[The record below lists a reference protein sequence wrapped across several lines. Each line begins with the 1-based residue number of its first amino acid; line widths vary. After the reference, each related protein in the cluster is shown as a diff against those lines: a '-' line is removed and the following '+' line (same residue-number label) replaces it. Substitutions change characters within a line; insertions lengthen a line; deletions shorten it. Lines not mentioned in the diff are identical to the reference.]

1 MGTGIGKN
9 ILLLI
14 IALMLMHSTLSAQK
28 VGLVL
33 SGGGADALAHIGVIK
48 ALEEHQ
54 IPIDCITGTSMGA
67 LIGAL
72 YASGHSPTQM
82 EAFFTSRTFLDYT
95 SGVIPEE
102 YIYFFPMEEANAT
115 IIPVRIKKD
124 STLKTL
130 LPSRIVSAEASDLSM
145 MASMGP
151 AEAIAQYNFDDLMVP
166 FRCVAAD
173 ITTKSD
179 YIFRSGNLNTAVRAS
194 LTYPLF
200 FRPIQVDGKLMY
212 DGGIYNNFPSDVM
225 CNEFNPDIVIGSN
238 VSENSPPPDPEDLFS
253 QLVSI
258 VTKPS
263 SYDIDCEHGIVIEPG
278 NDFGTFAFEK
288 AKACIDSGYAM
299 TLTKIDTILSWLSPD
314 RMMNHEERRRNFIP
328 ETYKNI
334 EFSSFKVSG
343 LTDKQSKYALSIVER
358 RKKNEPTLSLE
369 KARRNYFR
377 LFQEKYINSV
387 YPEMKIQ
394 EDSTYEFSIR
404 ASPTKSLE
412 VDIGGNLASRP
423 VSTGFLAL
431 SYSYLGKVGFHT
443 RANAYFGRFYRS
455 GSANFKFEFPTK
467 FPFYIQPLL
476 TVNSWNWFESRT
488 ANLFIENK
496 PNYII
501 EQEWLTGLDFGIGL
515 GNKLRWRN
523 GIYYFQQR
531 NYYYQDKDFSP
542 SDTTDESNYMGLLFE
557 TLIEGNDLN
566 RRQYPYQGRKVLFKA
581 TFVGGEE
588 NYSPGSTSNTELKKG
603 IENSFFMLKASYDQ
617 YFRLSHKLRMG
628 VLAEGVYSTQIFF
641 NNYTATVIQAPYFK
655 PTPDSR
661 TLFLESFHANQFLAG
676 GVKFVYKP
684 LRNFQ
689 FRSEFYIFQPYQAF
703 VRNENQTTGLEDPWK
718 SRYSI
723 LAGTVVYE
731 SFLGPLSFS
740 VNYYYDNPDIS
751 LEDEEPVTFLLNFGY
766 ILFNRRVYAN

>member
-1 MGTGIGKN
+1 MRTGFGKI
-9 ILLLI
+9 ILFLLI
-14 IALMLMHSTLSAQK
+14 TLMLTNAHVSAQK

-48 ALEEHQ
+48 ALEEHH
-54 IPIDCITGTSMGA
+54 IPIDYITATSMGA
-67 LIGAL
+67 LVGAL
-72 YASGHSPTQM
+72 YASGQSPAEM
-82 EAFFTSRTFLDYT
+82 EVFFTSRTFLDYA
-95 SGVIPEE
+95 SGRIPNE
-102 YIYFFPMEEANAT
+102 YIYFFPNEKSDAT
-115 IIPVRIKKD
+115 IIPVRFKRD
-124 STLKTL
+124 STLRTM
-130 LPSRIVSAEASDLSM
+130 LPSRIVSAEPSDFSM
-145 MASMGP
+145 MATLGP
-151 AEAIAQYNFDDLMVP
+151 AGALSNYDFDNLMLP

-173 ITTKSD
+173 ITTKTD
-179 YIFRSGNLNTAVRAS
+179 HIFRSGNLNTAVRSS

-200 FRPIQVDGKLMY
+200 FRPIEVDGKLMY

-253 QLVSI
+253 QLISI

-263 SYDIDCEHGIVIEPG
+263 KYEIDCEQGMVIEPG

-288 AKACIDSGYAM
+288 AEECIDSGYAT
-299 TLTKIDTILSWLSPD
+299 TLTKIDTILSWLD
-314 RMMNHEERRRNFIP
+314 ADNRIDHDERREKFIRKRN
-328 ETYKNI
+328 KKV
-334 EFSSFKVSG
+334 EFSQFAITG
-343 LTDKQSKYALSIVER
+343 LTERQSEYALSIIER
-358 RKKNEPTLSLE
+358 RKKTESTLSLE
-369 KARRNYFR
+369 KAKRNYFR
-377 LFQEKYINSV
+377 LFQEKYVNSV
-387 YPEMKIQ
+387 FPEMRIR
-394 EDSTYEFSIR
+394 EDSTYEFRIH
-404 ASPTKSLE
+404 ASPRRSLE

-431 SYSYLGKVGFHT
+431 SYSHLGRVGFHT
-443 RANAYFGRFYRS
+443 RANVYFGRFYRS

-467 FPFYIQPLL
+467 LPFYIRPLF

-496 PNYII
+496 PNFII
-501 EQEWLTGLDFGIGL
+501 EQEWLTGLDFGIGI

-523 GIYYFQQR
+523 GVYYFQQR
-531 NYYYQDKDFSP
+531 NYYYQEKDFSP
-542 SDTTDESNYMGLLFE
+542 SDTTDESNYMGLTIE

-566 RRQYPYQGRKVLFKA
+566 RRQYPYQGRKVLLKA

-588 NYSPGSTSNTELKKG
+588 DYSPGSTSTTEKKRG
-603 IENSFFMLKASYDQ
+603 IENSFFMLRASYDQ
-617 YFRLSHKLRMG
+617 YFRLSQKLRMG
-628 VLAEGVYSTQIFF
+628 VLAEGVYSSQIFF

-684 LRNFQ
+684 FRNFQ
-689 FRSEFYIFQPYQAF
+689 FRSEFYVFQPYQAF
-703 VRNENQTTGLEDPWK
+703 VRNEDQSTSLDDPWK
-718 SRYSI
+718 SRYTI
-723 LAGTVVYE
+723 LSGTVVYE

-766 ILFNRRVYAN
+766 ILFNRRVYR